1 MFAKQSLPT
10 SAATQPGA
18 DPTNAVQP
26 GAARPDAARPDA
38 ARTDFMRC
46 GDATL
51 GALIEVASAS
61 LFTHF
66 PQASTDTLDIELVL
80 DALRTLRPQV
90 PEIDT
95 LQGVL
100 HIVHSRWDEAA
111 ATLREVI
118 GAAPQFGYALAMYAD
133 CLATRGDASWRQQAE
148 QALEADSGPETAAL
162 IRALRVRADLDDARA
177 NARNGQLTLP
187 DSYREMVAEQDGS
200 AEPAQSTSSGIT
212 SFPSH
217 AFLRA

>member
-1 MFAKQSLPT
+1 MFAKQPLPT
-10 SAATQPGA
+10 SAAPAPDT
-18 DPTNAVQP
+18 
-26 GAARPDAARPDA
+26 ARPD
-38 ARTDFMRC
+38 FLQC

-51 GALIEVASAS
+51 GALIEVASAA

-80 DALRTLRPQV
+80 DALRTLRPKV

-111 ATLREVI
+111 ATLRDVI
-118 GAAPQFGYALAMYAD
+118 AAAPQFGYAQAMYAY
-133 CLATRGDASWRQQAE
+133 CLAARGDASWRQQAE
-148 QALEADSGPETAAL
+148 QALETDSGPETTAL
-162 IRALRVRADLDDARA
+162 IRALLVRSDLEEARA

-187 DSYREMVAEQDGS
+187 DSYRDMMAEQERA
-200 AEPAQSTSSGIT
+200 AEAAASGASGFT